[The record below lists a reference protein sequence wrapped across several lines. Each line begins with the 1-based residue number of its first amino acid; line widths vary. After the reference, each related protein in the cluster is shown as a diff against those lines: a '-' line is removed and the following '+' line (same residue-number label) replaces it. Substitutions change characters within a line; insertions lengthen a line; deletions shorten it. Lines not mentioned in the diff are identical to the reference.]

1 MNEEK
6 RFLFFR
12 GELSLISLKVGS
24 IVLFILMAAAGGSIE
39 AAVGMLISLTICTL
53 GIGLVIWLCF
63 AWLVGIVIVGPIWGI
78 MKVAGF
84 VTQNRTST
92 EGETN
97 GETRPQERLST
108 TELALVDYTIK
119 AKERGFSDTQIASR
133 LQSQGWSNEEIE
145 LAQGLANVNL
155 RRRFEGEQQ

>member
-12 GELSLISLKVGS
+12 GEFSLNSLAVGS
-24 IVLFILMAAAGGSIE
+24 IVLFIFMAVAGGSIQ
-39 AAVGMLISLTICTL
+39 AAVGMLIALTICTL

-78 MKVAGF
+78 MKVAGV
-84 VTQNRTST
+84 VTENITST
-92 EGETN
+92 EGETS
-97 GETRPQERLST
+97 GESRLQERLST

-133 LQSQGWSNEEIE
+133 LQAQGWSNEEIE
-145 LAQGLANVNL
+145 LAQGLANVNQ
-155 RRRFEGEQQ
+155 RRRFEGNE

>member
-12 GELSLISLKVGS
+12 GELSVNSVAVGS
-24 IVLFILMAAAGGSIE
+24 VVLLILMAVTAGSIQ
-39 AAVGMLISLTICTL
+39 AAVSMLISLTICTL

-63 AWLVGIVIVGPIWGI
+63 AWLIGIVIVGGIWGI
-78 MKVAGF
+78 VKFAGI
-84 VTQNRTST
+84 VTENLTST
-92 EGETN
+92 EGETS
-97 GETRPQERLST
+97 GESRPQERLST
-108 TELALVDYTIK
+108 TELALVDYTVK

-155 RRRFEGEQQ
+155 RRRFEGNE